1 MPGGRYFSIIPTP
14 FVAESRNTLLR
25 RERDREFHLAREL
38 SSQVLKGD
46 HRAVAKAISIVEA
59 GGDPSRKLIRE
70 LYPHTGRAFTIGVT
84 GPTGTGKST
93 LVDKIIE
100 EFRKR
105 ERSVGVLASDPSS
118 AFTGG
123 ALLGDRVRM
132 MDHSLEKKVYI
143 RSMASRGDLGGLARA
158 ARNTI
163 RVLDAARMD
172 IIIVETVGAGQTE
185 VQVATAVDATVVV
198 VMPQLGDEVQ
208 AFKAGFAEIGDLFV
222 INKADLVN
230 PAKTIYN
237 IASGLQE
244 RDGWRPPVQKTV
256 AIKGTGVPSLVDSI
270 EKFQKFLDDHG
281 IREERRN
288 KRLESELIEA
298 AFSDFYTETVTRLK
312 QEKSWQHLLGQ
323 VAKKELDPETAA
335 SKLVKAIARLD
346 V

>member
-1 MPGGRYFSIIPTP
+1 M
-14 FVAESRNTLLR
+14 
-25 RERDREFHLAREL
+25 AREL

-46 HRAVAKAISIVEA
+46 HRAVAKAISIVET
-59 GGDPSRKLIRE
+59 GGEPSRKLIQE

-93 LVDKIIE
+93 LVDKMIE
-100 EFRKR
+100 EYRKR
-105 ERSVGVLASDPSS
+105 ERSVGVLAIDPSS

-163 RVLDAARMD
+163 RVLDAAGMD
-172 IIIVETVGAGQTE
+172 VVIVETVGAGQTE
-185 VQVATAVDATVVV
+185 VQIASTVDATVVV
-198 VMPQLGDEVQ
+198 LMPQLGDEIQ

-222 INKADLVN
+222 INKSDLVN

-244 RDGWRPPVQKTV
+244 RDGWRPPVLKTV
-256 AIKGTGVPSLVDSI
+256 AVKGTGVSAVVDAL
-270 EKFQKFLDDHG
+270 EKFQKYLETG
-281 IREERRN
+281 SLRE
-288 KRLESELIEA
+288 KRLRKRIQSELVDA
-298 AFSDFYTETVTRLK
+298 AFSDFYHQTVKRLGG
-312 QEKSWQHLLGQ
+312 QEGFDSL
-323 VAKKELDPETAA
+323 VARVVKRELDPETAA
-335 SKLVKAIARLD
+335 SKLVGIISKIGEKA
-346 V
+346 

>member
-1 MPGGRYFSIIPTP
+1 M
-14 FVAESRNTLLR
+14 
-25 RERDREFHLAREL
+25 AREL

-46 HRAVAKAISIVEA
+46 HRAVAKVISIVEA
-59 GGDPSRKLIRE
+59 GGEPSRKLIQE
-70 LYPHTGRAFTIGVT
+70 LYPHTGRAYTIGVT

-93 LVDKIIE
+93 LVDKTIE
-100 EFRKR
+100 EYRKR
-105 ERSVGVLASDPSS
+105 GCSVGVLAIDPSS

-163 RVLDAARMD
+163 RVLDAAGMD

-185 VQVATAVDATVVV
+185 VQIATTVDATVVV
-198 VMPQLGDEVQ
+198 LMPQLGDEVQ

-244 RDGWRPPVQKTV
+244 RDGWRPPVLKTV
-256 AIKGTGVPSLVDSI
+256 AVKGTGVPAVVDAL
-270 EKFQKFLDDHG
+270 EKFRNHLEAGGF
-281 IREERRN
+281 RE
-288 KRLESELIEA
+288 KRLRKRIESELVDA
-298 AFSDFYTETVTRLK
+298 AFSDFYHQTVKRL
-312 QEKSWQHLLGQ
+312 EGQ
-323 VAKKELDPETAA
+323 KELDALVGRVVKRDLDPETAA
-335 SKLVKAIARLD
+335 SRLGEIIAKIGEKP
-346 V
+346 

>member
-1 MPGGRYFSIIPTP
+1 M
-14 FVAESRNTLLR
+14 A
-25 RERDREFHLAREL
+25 RDL

-59 GGDPSRKLIRE
+59 GGEPSRKLIQE

-100 EFRKR
+100 EYRKR
-105 ERSVGVLASDPSS
+105 ERSVGVLAIDPSS

-163 RVLDAARMD
+163 RILDAAGMEL
-172 IIIVETVGAGQTE
+172 IIVETVGAGQTE
-185 VQVATAVDATVVV
+185 VQIATTVDATVVV
-198 VMPQLGDEVQ
+198 LMPQLGDEVQ

-244 RDGWRPPVQKTV
+244 RDGWRPPVLKTV
-256 AIKGTGVPSLVDSI
+256 AIKGTGIPAVVDAL
-270 EKFQKFLDDHG
+270 EKFQKHLEARG
-281 IREERRN
+281 LRE
-288 KRLESELIEA
+288 KRLRERIESELVEA
-298 AFSDFYTETVTRLK
+298 AFSDFYHQTVNRLRDQK
-312 QEKSWQHLLGQ
+312 ELDALVGRVVKH
-323 VAKKELDPETAA
+323 ELDPETAA
-335 SKLVKAIARLD
+335 SKLVGIIAKLGENT
-346 V
+346 

>member
-1 MPGGRYFSIIPTP
+1 M
-14 FVAESRNTLLR
+14 A
-25 RERDREFHLAREL
+25 RDL
-38 SSQVLKGD
+38 SSQVLQGD

-59 GGDPSRKLIRE
+59 GGEPSQRLIQE
-70 LYPHTGRAFTIGVT
+70 LYPHTGRAFSIGVT

-93 LVDKIIE
+93 LVDKAIE
-100 EFRKR
+100 EYRKR
-105 ERSVGVLASDPSS
+105 DRSVGVLAIDPSS

-163 RVLDAARMD
+163 RVLDAAGMD

-185 VQVATAVDATVVV
+185 VQIATTVDATVVV
-198 VMPQLGDEVQ
+198 LMPQLGDEVQ

-222 INKADLVN
+222 INKSDLVN

-244 RDGWRPPVQKTV
+244 RDGWRPPVQKTIAV
-256 AIKGTGVPSLVDSI
+256 KGTGIPAVVDSL
-270 EKFQKFLDDHG
+270 EKFRKHLEAG
-281 IREERRN
+281 GLRE
-288 KRLESELIEA
+288 KRLRKRIESELVDA
-298 AFSDFYTETVTRLK
+298 AFSDFHDQTVERLRDQK
-312 QEKSWQHLLGQ
+312 ELDALVGRVVKL
-323 VAKKELDPETAA
+323 ELDPETAA
-335 SKLVKAIARLD
+335 SKLVGIIAKMGAKA
-346 V
+346 

>member
-1 MPGGRYFSIIPTP
+1 
-14 FVAESRNTLLR
+14 
-25 RERDREFHLAREL
+25 LARDL

-59 GGDPSRKLIRE
+59 GGEQGRKLIQE
-70 LYPHTGRAFTIGVT
+70 LYRHTGQAFSIGVT

-100 EFRKR
+100 EYRKR
-105 ERSVGVLASDPSS
+105 GRSVGVLAVDPSS

-163 RVLDAARMD
+163 RVLDAAGMD

-185 VQVATAVDATVVV
+185 VQIATTVDATVVV
-198 VMPQLGDEVQ
+198 LMPQLGDEVQ

-244 RDGWRPPVQKTV
+244 RDRWRPPVLKTV
-256 AIKGTGVPSLVDSI
+256 AVKGTGVPAVVDAL
-270 EKFQKFLDDHG
+270 EKFRKHLEAGGF
-281 IREERRN
+281 RE
-288 KRLESELIEA
+288 KRLRKRIESELVDA
-298 AFSDFYTETVTRLK
+298 AFSDFYHQTVKRLEG
-312 QEKSWQHLLGQ
+312 EKELDALVGR
-323 VAKKELDPETAA
+323 VVKRDLDPETAA
-335 SKLVKAIARLD
+335 SRLVEIIAKIGEKA
-346 V
+346 

>member
-1 MPGGRYFSIIPTP
+1 
-14 FVAESRNTLLR
+14 
-25 RERDREFHLAREL
+25 LAPNL

-46 HRAVAKAISIVEA
+46 HRAVAKAISIVET
-59 GGDPSRKLIRE
+59 GGEPSRKLIQE

-100 EFRKR
+100 EYRKR
-105 ERSVGVLASDPSS
+105 ERSVGVLAIDPSS

-163 RVLDAARMD
+163 RVLDAAGMD
-172 IIIVETVGAGQTE
+172 VVIVETVGAGQTE
-185 VQVATAVDATVVV
+185 VQIASTVDATVVV
-198 VMPQLGDEVQ
+198 LMPQLGDEIQ

-244 RDGWRPPVQKTV
+244 RDGWRPPVLKTV
-256 AIKGTGVPSLVDSI
+256 AVKGTGVSAVVDAL
-270 EKFQKFLDDHG
+270 EKFQKYLETG
-281 IREERRN
+281 SLRE
-288 KRLESELIEA
+288 KRLSKRIQSELVAA
-298 AFSDFYTETVTRLK
+298 AFSDFYHQTVKRLGDQK
-312 QEKSWQHLLGQ
+312 GLDSL
-323 VAKKELDPETAA
+323 VARVVKRELDPETAA
-335 SKLVKAIARLD
+335 SKLVGIISKIGEKA
-346 V
+346 

>member
-1 MPGGRYFSIIPTP
+1 M
-14 FVAESRNTLLR
+14 
-25 RERDREFHLAREL
+25 AREL

-59 GGDPSRKLIRE
+59 GGEPSRKLIQE

-100 EFRKR
+100 EYLKRK
-105 ERSVGVLASDPSS
+105 RSVGVLAIDPSS

-163 RVLDAARMD
+163 RVLDAAGMD
-172 IIIVETVGAGQTE
+172 VVIVETVGAGQTE
-185 VQVATAVDATVVV
+185 VQIASTVDATIVVL
-198 VMPQLGDEVQ
+198 MPQLGDEIQ

-222 INKADLVN
+222 INKSDLVN

-244 RDGWRPPVQKTV
+244 RDGWRPPVLKTV
-256 AIKGTGVPSLVDSI
+256 AVKGTGVPAVVDAIEKLQKHLETGSLREKRLSKRIQSELVD
-270 EKFQKFLDDHG
+270 
-281 IREERRN
+281 
-288 KRLESELIEA
+288 A
-298 AFSDFYTETVTRLK
+298 AFSDFYHQTIR
-312 QEKSWQHLLGQ
+312 SLGDQ
-323 VAKKELDPETAA
+323 KELDDLVGKVVKRELDPETAA
-335 SKLVKAIARLD
+335 SKLVGIISKMGEKT
-346 V
+346 